1 MGNDKFGNDKVLQSN
16 VYTFIKL
23 VCLMQ
28 IID

>member
-1 MGNDKFGNDKVLQSN
+1 MGNDKFGNDKVLQSKF
-16 VYTFIKL
+16 YTFIKF